1 MVSSSSIITIVL
13 LGMISIS
20 GSLVV
25 IITKKSSCNSWR
37 SSLMIVVLKQT
48 RVMSGLKVR
57 LMNLAM

>member
-20 GSLVV
+20 GSLVEMF
-25 IITKKSSCNSWR
+25 TRKSSCNSWR
-37 SSLMIVVLKQT
+37 SSLTIVVLKQT

-57 LMNLAM
+57 LMCLAM

>member
-1 MVSSSSIITIVL
+1 MASSSSIITIVL

-20 GSLVV
+20 GSLVE
-25 IITKKSSCNSWR
+25 IFTRKSSCNSWW

-57 LMNLAM
+57 LMCLAM